1 MSDGTNKHTSFV
13 SENTAAVRYT
23 SVPSQIWKNISVKPF
38 VKWAG
43 GKTQLLPTI
52 HEAYPEELG
61 RSITKYAEPF
71 VGGGAVLFDILSTY
85 HLEKIFISDVNAELI
100 NTYCIIRD
108 DCDALISS
116 LCEMK
121 KKYIPKSNEER
132 KELFYEYR
140 TRFNDLKKSGEDR
153 IELAAHFIFLNKTCF
168 NGLYRVNRKGE
179 FNVPI
184 GSYKNPAIL
193 DEENLRNISHLLK
206 DVEIVCGDY
215 RESLDFID
223 EQTFVYIDPP
233 YRPLSVTSSFTE
245 YAEGDFNDD
254 SQRGLAEFVRIIDK
268 KGAKVL
274 LSNSDPKNVNP
285 EDEFFDELYAGF
297 LIQRISASRMINSK
311 GTARGKISEILVS
324 NYLEV

>member
-100 NTYCIIRD
+100 NTYCVIRD

-179 FNVPI
+179 FNVPV

-223 EQTFVYIDPP
+223 EQTFVYIDP
-233 YRPLSVTSSFTE
+233 YQLTS
-245 YAEGDFNDD
+245 
-254 SQRGLAEFVRIIDK
+254 RGMYKFHTNL
-268 KGAKVL
+268 
-274 LSNSDPKNVNP
+274 
-285 EDEFFDELYAGF
+285 
-297 LIQRISASRMINSK
+297 
-311 GTARGKISEILVS
+311 
-324 NYLEV
+324 